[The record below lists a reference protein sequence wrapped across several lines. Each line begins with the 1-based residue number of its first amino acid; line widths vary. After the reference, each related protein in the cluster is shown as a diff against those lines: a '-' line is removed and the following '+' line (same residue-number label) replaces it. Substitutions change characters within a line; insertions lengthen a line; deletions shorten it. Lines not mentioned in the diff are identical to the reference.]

1 MRSSSLEKHILA
13 MGKTERHINRLLPEY
28 IDGVLT
34 PAQEAEVKLHLQ
46 ACPTCQ
52 TAYEQMLKLE
62 EEFAAVKL
70 KSPSSK
76 LKSTVFRMID
86 EEKKALSSKPAG
98 RQVSLFSLHNLSRV
112 AAAVVL
118 VAAGYWLGSKNEK
131 TPAEPG
137 QVAEMKQE
145 LSEIKEMLLMA
156 NLKAQYPSERIQA
169 VNQVESYHQVD
180 SRLVNALVNTLNTD
194 ESPNVRLAA
203 ANALQKF
210 AVDSD
215 TVRAE
220 LVRSLEFQTEPIVQ
234 IALINMMVELEE
246 KSAINKLRSLI
257 EKQETL
263 PEVKKQAELGIQV
276 LI

>member
-1 MRSSSLEKHILA
+1 MRNEEQHIEA
-13 MGKTERHINRLLPEY
+13 LLPEY
-28 IDGVLT
+28 ISGGLS
-34 PAQEAEVKLHLQ
+34 AKQQEEVKAHL
-46 ACPTCQ
+46 AECTSCSH
-52 TAYEQMLKLE
+52 AHSEMLKLE
-62 EEFAAVKL
+62 EELSLVRPQSPGENLRSAVFSL
-70 KSPSSK
+70 
-76 LKSTVFRMID
+76 IE
-86 EEKKALSSKPAG
+86 EEKKGLKAKSEG
-98 RQVSLFSLHNLSRV
+98 TQVFMFSWQSFSRV

-118 VAAGYWLGSKNEK
+118 VVAGYWLGSRNAAVV
-131 TPAEPG
+131 PAEQG

-145 LSEIKEMLLMA
+145 LGEIKEMLLIA

-169 VNQVESYHQVD
+169 VNQVETVYQQVD
-180 SRLVNALVNTLNTD
+180 TRLISALVSTLNTD

-210 AVDSD
+210 ALDNS

-220 LVRSLEFQTEPIVQ
+220 LVRSLEYQSEPIVQ

-257 EKQETL
+257 ERQETL

-276 LI
+276 LT